1 MTDSS
6 SYAANGDEAS
16 AGGFPAPFFASDE
29 NTTALAQ
36 EVIRRVAAQAREM
49 KSATTRVT
57 PERID
62 ELARA
67 LLGPDD
73 ALAASLVRDMRL
85 MGVSADHLYHGLVAG
100 AVKVIGTA
108 WSRDEIVLP
117 EVVRA
122 SGRVW
127 RILRDLREVFVRV
140 TEQVPGQR
148 AVFALCPDECHTIG
162 MTMTADDLRRR
173 GWDIEL
179 LIGYDHEALV
189 ERLESLAP
197 TTVALAAT
205 MSDLTL
211 PLARTVV
218 ALRAHLPGIWVMIGG
233 GITQNVPDILA
244 ATGADAVANTADEA
258 EELMLAHF
266 ADLAERRVNRV

>member
-1 MTDSS
+1 MVDRSS
-6 SYAANGDEAS
+6 SAAS
-16 AGGFPAPFFASDE
+16 ADRGQVGAFAPAFLAGGE
-29 NTTALAQ
+29 NTTALAH

-49 KSATTRVT
+49 KSATTQVT
-57 PERID
+57 PERVTG
-62 ELARA
+62 LARA

-73 ALAASLVRDMRL
+73 GAAAELVRDARL
-85 MGVSADHLYHGLVAG
+85 QGVKADDLYHGLVAG
-100 AVKVIGTA
+100 AVKLIGTA
-108 WSRDEIVLP
+108 WARDEIVLP

-140 TEQVPGQR
+140 TDQVPGQR

-189 ERLESLAP
+189 ERLESIAP
-197 TTVALAAT
+197 MTVALAAT

-218 ALRAHLPGIWVMIGG
+218 ALKAHLPGIWVMVAG
-233 GITQNVPDILA
+233 GITQKVPDILT
-244 ATGADAVANTADEA
+244 ATGADAVANTADQA
-258 EELMLAHF
+258 EDLMLAHF
-266 ADLAERRVNRV
+266 AEMAERRTNRA